1 MNGLP
6 CHVILI
12 GLEVG
17 DFQAPDGI
25 DRHGD
30 GLGCHPRCV
39 GALQVSLRV
48 AQDAQDLS
56 AIEPLTLTVF
66 AKAHRG
72 YLSSCMRTPIVVILL
87 LLGVTSA
94 ALAQTADRYRGGWRT
109 DDSDPHTYE
118 FSIRGDRVR
127 GIYCT
132 LCSDA
137 STLAFID
144 GSLGADGLTF
154 VVTHVRADGRTAYQ
168 DKASARIEGDRLIVT
183 GTSGAPKGGKFQR
196 TLYRDAR
203 GPDPLPVP
211 VLWLPDASGKP
222 VALAAIG
229 GRGGGPA
236 RGAVVPPAGP
246 PPAVAAPATAAPAP
260 VPPAARPGGPGLAAG
275 GPGGG
280 RGWLQ
285 PGPWKNPLTIDDV
298 VGAWIGFGTGVNKQ
312 YFIFRRVGNR
322 LRGMVCGRC
331 DNPFT
336 LAALD
341 DIEIKG
347 DTLHFKILHDGWGD
361 APILPFDKWVTA
373 RIVANELRAVFE
385 TPTEAGGRGVTQAPP
400 TTAGTT
406 LIGPIAIEA
415 TTGNDS
421 RPNR

>member
-1 MNGLP
+1 
-6 CHVILI
+6 
-12 GLEVG
+12 
-17 DFQAPDGI
+17 
-25 DRHGD
+25 
-30 GLGCHPRCV
+30 
-39 GALQVSLRV
+39 
-48 AQDAQDLS
+48 
-56 AIEPLTLTVF
+56 
-66 AKAHRG
+66 
-72 YLSSCMRTPIVVILL
+72 MRTLIVIVGMLL
-87 LLGVTSA
+87 CVAHTA
-94 ALAQTADRYRGGWRT
+94 AAQNADRYRGGWRT
-109 DDSDPHTYE
+109 DDADLHIYE
-118 FSIRGDRVR
+118 FSIRGERVR

-137 STLAFID
+137 TTLAFID
-144 GSLGADGLTF
+144 GTLGADGITF
-154 VVTHVRADGRTAYQ
+154 VVTHVRADGRTEYQ
-168 DKASARIEGDRLIVT
+168 DKATARIEGDRLIVT
-183 GTSGAPKGGKFQR
+183 GTSGAPRGGKFQR
-196 TLYRDAR
+196 TLYRDPR

-211 VLWLPDASGKP
+211 VAWLPDASGKLVMLAP
-222 VALAAIG
+222 VG
-229 GRGGGPA
+229 GRAGGPA
-236 RGAVVPPAGP
+236 RGAAAPGVGVVPPAAPRASGP
-246 PPAVAAPATAAPAP
+246 APAATGGGGAP
-260 VPPAARPGGPGLAAG
+260 
-275 GPGGG
+275 GG

-341 DIEIKG
+341 DVEIAG

-361 APILPFDKWVTA
+361 SAVLPFDKWVTA

-385 TPTEAGGRGVTQAPP
+385 TPTEAGGRGVTGTPP

-415 TTGNDS
+415 TRSNDS

>member
-1 MNGLP
+1 MRTFIAIIVVLVAGV
-6 CHVILI
+6 HI
-12 GLEVG
+12 
-17 DFQAPDGI
+17 A
-25 DRHGD
+25 
-30 GLGCHPRCV
+30 
-39 GALQVSLRV
+39 V
-48 AQDAQDLS
+48 AQS
-56 AIEPLTLTVF
+56 
-66 AKAHRG
+66 
-72 YLSSCMRTPIVVILL
+72 
-87 LLGVTSA
+87 
-94 ALAQTADRYRGGWRT
+94 ADRYRGGWRT

-118 FSIRGDRVR
+118 FSIRGERVR

-137 STLAFID
+137 TTLAFID
-144 GSLGADGLTF
+144 GTLGPDGITF

-183 GTSGAPKGGKFQR
+183 GTSGAPRGGKFQR

-211 VLWLPDASGKP
+211 VLWLPDATGKP
-222 VALAAIG
+222 VTLAAVG
-229 GRGGGPA
+229 GRAGGPP
-236 RGAVVPPAGP
+236 RGAIAPPAGP
-246 PPAVAAPATAAPAP
+246 TPGAT
-260 VPPAARPGGPGLAAG
+260 PAATPGAG
-275 GPGGG
+275 IPAGG

-285 PGPWKNPLTIDDV
+285 PGPWKSPLTIDDV

-312 YFIFRRVGNR
+312 YFIFRRVGNG

-361 APILPFDKWVTA
+361 APVLPFDKWVTA
-373 RIVANELRAVFE
+373 RIAANELRAVFE
-385 TPTEAGGRGVTQAPP
+385 TPTEAGGRGVTGTPP
-400 TTAGTT
+400 AGGAGTT

-415 TTGNDS
+415 TAGNDS